1 MLKEFPMS
9 KFVRLPLVIF
19 SILALS
25 TIAFAQ
31 STLTGGISGKVT
43 DPQGASIP
51 NAAITAT
58 NAGTNKEATATSDN
72 DGGFRVVN
80 LPPGTYTVKVS
91 VAGFADFVQEKVVV
105 EVGQVTNL
113 NVPLGVAGTT
123 ATVEVTAEAPV
134 INTNSQEFSTNINQT
149 SINELPVNG
158 RRVTDFVLLT
168 PASVPDGP

>member
-9 KFVRLPLVIF
+9 KFVRLPLLIF

-51 NAAITAT
+51 NAAVTAT
-58 NAGTNKEATATSDN
+58 NAGTNQESTATSDS

-105 EVGQVTNL
+105 EVGQVTNI

-158 RRVTDFVLLT
+158 RRVTDFEIGRATCRERV
-168 PASVPDGP
+168 

>member
-25 TIAFAQ
+25 VIAFGQ

-51 NAAITAT
+51 NAAVTAT
-58 NAGTNKEATATSDN
+58 NAGTNQESTATSDS

-91 VAGFADFVQEKVVV
+91 VAGFADFVQEKIVV
-105 EVGQVTNL
+105 EVGQVTNI

-158 RRVTDFVLLT
+158 RRVTDFDAPRT
-168 PASVPDGP
+168 R